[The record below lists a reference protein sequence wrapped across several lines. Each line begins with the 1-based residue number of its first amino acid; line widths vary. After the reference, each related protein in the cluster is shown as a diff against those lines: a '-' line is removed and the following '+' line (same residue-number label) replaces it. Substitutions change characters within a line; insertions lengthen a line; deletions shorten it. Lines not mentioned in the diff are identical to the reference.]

1 MREVTTH
8 KEIDANGGQG
18 SVDRRTADGAGRR
31 ELLASQTGETVTV
44 YQAYSPAIAEP
55 ALRAGTFV
63 EPFRVGRMTWVKPS
77 FLWMMY
83 RCGWATKPD
92 QERVLAVEI
101 GRDDLLWALAR
112 ACLSSFEPG
121 PHADEQSW
129 RAALAA
135 APVRVQWDPDRDLQ
149 LRPTGRRAIQIGL
162 GPEASRRYVSS
173 WIRSIRDVTPLAHE
187 IHARVQADDLAGARA
202 LLPDERPLPL
212 PPEIAH
218 RLGASLT
225 GRGSA

>member
-1 MREVTTH
+1 MREVPNHPGTNP
-8 KEIDANGGQG
+8 DGGRD
-18 SVDRRTADGAGRR
+18 SVDRRPADGAGMR
-31 ELLASQTGETVTV
+31 EVLASHTAATLTV
-44 YQAYSPAIAEP
+44 YQAYSPAIAGP

-121 PHADEQSW
+121 QHADPRSW

-135 APVRVQWDPDRDLQ
+135 APVRVQWDPDRDLY

-162 GPEASRRYVSS
+162 GPEASRHYVSS
-173 WIRSIRDVTPLAHE
+173 WIRSIRDVTPLARE
-187 IHARVQADDLAGARA
+187 IHARVQADDLDGARA
-202 LLPDERPLPL
+202 LLPEEHPLAL
-212 PPEIAH
+212 PSEIAR
-218 RLGASLT
+218 RLGASPAGT
-225 GRGSA
+225 R